1 MCRDGKG
8 RMSRARGE
16 LRTFFVVASIVAG
29 ALPSIG
35 CSDGMDAQG
44 ELWLSA
50 QSSQALTASE
60 RLAACAND
68 PRVVAGLVTAQ
79 VCAGADIF
87 FNETFG
93 GNGRTCGSCHP
104 AANNT
109 TLDVP
114 FVTNLHQSDPR
125 DPLFVNEFDA
135 NLAQLETS
143 DLVREAAIL
152 ENVDGFEDPTRK
164 FVSRGVNH
172 VLSLRT
178 SIARDSGDGTTNPPA
193 ERVGWGGDGSDDGTL
208 RDFLAGAVRQHFT
221 KDLARREGADFRL
234 PTSDEA
240 QLAETFQ
247 LSLGRLNELDL
258 QQVNLFDAEANE
270 GRRAFLDPVRGR
282 CNVCHT
288 NAGANFIDTGKN
300 RNFDTGTRSVGIG
313 LTLGRFDDDQF
324 MSDGGFGGKGLAEPN
339 FDASGIGFPES
350 FGNGTFNPP
359 PLIEAADTAPFF
371 HNNFRPN
378 VDQPPE
384 IEDAVAFYA
393 RVAFTFSPAAEALV
407 ERFGEFNLAPLDSF
421 AIARFLRV
429 LNAALN
435 LDIARQRLDAA
446 QTLVNRFGD
455 TRADVQRKLMEL
467 ARVEVDDALE
477 VLAGAATGPIH
488 PSAADALEAAKDEID
503 AGLAASSASTRQNRI
518 SNALSR
524 IRNGRDQFGAN
535 IDFQLG
541 QGNLMY

>member
-1 MCRDGKG
+1 
-8 RMSRARGE
+8 MSRSRREFRAI
-16 LRTFFVVASIVAG
+16 FVFASVWASS
-29 ALPSIG
+29 A
-35 CSDGMDAQG
+35 CSDAMDAQG
-44 ELWLSA
+44 ELGLPQQKSF
-50 QSSQALTASE
+50 ALTASE
-60 RLAACAND
+60 RLAACASD
-68 PRVVAGLVTAQ
+68 PRVVAGLVSAE

-109 TLDVP
+109 TIDVP
-114 FVTNLHQSDPR
+114 FVAALHETDPR
-125 DPLFVNEFDA
+125 NPLFVNEFDP
-135 NLAQLETS
+135 NLAELETS

-152 ENVDGFEDPTRK
+152 ENVDGFEDPAHK

-178 SIARDSGDGTTNPPA
+178 SIARDAGDGTTNPPA

-208 RDFLAGAVRQHFT
+208 RGFLEGAIRQHFT
-221 KDLARREGADFRL
+221 KDLARREGTDFRL

-247 LSLGRLNELDL
+247 LSLGRLNELNL
-258 QQVNLFDAEANE
+258 AQVNIFDAEANE

-300 RNFDTGTRSVGIG
+300 RNFDTGTRSVGSG

-350 FGNGTFNPP
+350 FGNGSFNPP

-378 VDQPPE
+378 LDQAPR
-384 IEDAVAFYA
+384 IEDAVGFYA
-393 RVAFTFSPAAEALV
+393 RVAFSFSPAAQALV
-407 ERFGEFNLAPLDSF
+407 ERFGEFDLAPLDAF

-435 LDIARQRLDAA
+435 LDIARQRLAAA
-446 QTLVNRFGD
+446 QTLVNRFGNSRSD
-455 TRADVQRKLMEL
+455 IQSKLMEL
-467 ARVEVDDALE
+467 AADEIDDAIE
-477 VLAGAATGPIH
+477 VLAGATTGPIYPNAAQH
-488 PSAADALEAAKDEID
+488 LSSAQDEID
-503 AGLAASSASTRQNRI
+503 AGLGATSAATRQNRI

-524 IRNGRDQFGAN
+524 VMNARDLFGSN
-535 IDFQLG
+535 IDFRLG